1 MPGHDFQQVRDQ
13 LDKREFFGDVRN
25 TGWHS
30 DAVYEKFSQAEY
42 QRRYELTRNSMAKRG
57 LDCIIVPGGCNAMSM
72 GNGLVWL
79 TGHFDTRSLVHYV
92 VFPLEGE
99 PTLLYAMGG
108 SHIEAVRQ
116 AVSVNDVRPVG
127 QSRFGE
133 AMAERIKELGFENGS
148 IGLMNAISENFG
160 AEYMP
165 VNHYFGLKESLPN
178 ARLELV
184 QEFFHE
190 LMYLHSEEE
199 FNFIRKA
206 GALCDRALEAMAER
220 ARPGVTEAQLA
231 ASAAKA
237 IQDGGGIPH
246 LLIIAITSMEKP
258 NAIFGNPRP
267 SGRALREGDIILN
280 ELGAWYQGCS
290 AQTGNPIVF
299 GKPTTFVENFYYE
312 ITLPGFN
319 VMAEKLQP
327 GITFEEVQKAGGQF
341 FREKGHQSR
350 PLHLHCIDVAT
361 SGPHVSPTGVRHQG
375 FDATLLPGMEIML
388 EPCPISIDGNFGM
401 FLGRTFIITEKG
413 HEMVTKTPLELLT
426 VPPQVR

>member
-1 MPGHDFQQVRDQ
+1 MQGYDFLQVRDQ
-13 LDKREFFGDVRN
+13 LDKREIFGDVRN

-30 DAVYEKFSQAEY
+30 DAIYEKFSEGEY
-42 QRRYELTRNSMAKRG
+42 QRRYDLTRAAMTKRG
-57 LDCIIVPGGCNAMSM
+57 LDCIIVPGGCSAMSM

-92 VFPLEGE
+92 IFSLEGE

-116 AVSVNDVRPVG
+116 AVSVKDVRPVVR
-127 QSRFGE
+127 SRFGE
-133 AMAERIKELGFENGS
+133 AMADRIKELKLEKGK

-165 VNHYFGLKESLPN
+165 VNHYFGLKENLPDAN
-178 ARLELV
+178 LELIP
-184 QEFFHE
+184 EFFHE
-190 LMYLHSEEE
+190 LIYLHSEEE

-206 GALCDRALEAMAER
+206 GALCDQALQAMAER
-220 ARPGVTEAQLA
+220 ARPGVTESQLA

-246 LLIIAITSMEKP
+246 FTIIAITSMENP
-258 NAIFGNPRP
+258 HAIFGNPRP
-267 SGRALREGDIILN
+267 SGRALQEGDIILN

-290 AQTGNPIVF
+290 VQIGNPIVL
-299 GKPTTFVENFYYE
+299 GAPTNFVKDFYYE

-319 VMAEKLQP
+319 WMAEKLQP
-327 GITFEEVQKAGGQF
+327 GLPFKEVQEAGGQF

-350 PLHLHCIDVAT
+350 PLHLHCIDVA
-361 SGPHVSPTGVRHQG
+361 SAGPHVSPTGVRHQG
-375 FDATLLPGMEIML
+375 FDDIIQPGMEIML

-401 FLGRTFIITEKG
+401 FLGRTFIIKETG
-413 HEMVTKTPLELLT
+413 HERVTNYPMELIT
-426 VPPQVR
+426 VSP

>member
-1 MPGHDFQQVRDQ
+1 MQGHDFQEVRDQ
-13 LDKREFFGDVRN
+13 LDKREFYGDVRN
-25 TGWHS
+25 TGWHN
-30 DAVYEKFSQAEY
+30 DAIYEKFSESEY
-42 QRRYELTRNSMAKRG
+42 QRRYELTRESMAKLG

-92 VFPLEGE
+92 IFPVEGE

-116 AVSVNDVRPVG
+116 AVSVKDVRPVMRS
-127 QSRFGE
+127 QFGE
-133 AMAERIKELGFENGS
+133 AMADRIKELGLENGK

-165 VNHYFGLKESLPN
+165 VNHYFGLRDNLPG
-178 ARLELV
+178 AKLELV
-184 QEFFHE
+184 PEFFHA

-206 GALCDRALEAMAER
+206 GALCDRALEAMAAR
-220 ARPGVTEAQLA
+220 ARPGVTESQLA

-246 LLIIAITSMEKP
+246 LLIIAITSMENP

-267 SGRALREGDIILN
+267 SGRALQEGDIILN

-290 AQTGNPIVF
+290 AQVGNPIVL
-299 GKPTTFVENFYYE
+299 GEPTPFVKDFYYE
-312 ITLPGFN
+312 ITLRGFN
-319 VMAEKLQP
+319 RMAEKLQP
-327 GITFEEVQKAGGQF
+327 GLPFEEVQKAGGQF

-375 FDATLLPGMEIML
+375 FDATIQPGMEIML

-401 FLGRTFIITEKG
+401 FLGRTFLITETG
-413 HEMVTKTPLELLT
+413 QELVTKYPMELT
-426 VPPQVR
+426 VVEP